1 MKLRA
6 GCRVAVWIWIVLVIL
21 VAGAVMSSAQD
32 WRVDDHTRRI
42 AELERVRS
50 DARLSVIE
58 NRIDRLESLLYGVV
72 IVAVGQLVLSGLS
85 YRNSSKGQ
93 QQ

>member
-1 MKLRA
+1 MNLRA